1 MSILHRV
8 KNMKPAGQSNEIA
21 LNKGLIPH
29 PERTTTNSPR
39 KDESFEA
46 AYLRVFDVANSS
58 QNLAPKDVLK
68 DFAGGVQN
76 PTIGK
81 APAAAVSSPIR
92 TPVPAPAPVV
102 KPAPAPPPAPRPAPA
117 AIEPPERAQDFD
129 SHNDIRRGRPGRRS
143 AVPGAVRD
151 RKLTAN
157 LSNMEYLAIIQA
169 AEERGITTS
178 ALIRAALF
186 EGYGIP
192 RPHPELV
199 PTIAQSRGR
208 GKKRKSPE

>member
-1 MSILHRV
+1 LSILNRV
-8 KNMKPAGQSNEIA
+8 RDMKPSSQSNKIG
-21 LNKGLIPH
+21 LNTGLIAH
-29 PERTTTNSPR
+29 PERTTTNS
-39 KDESFEA
+39 
-46 AYLRVFDVANSS
+46 
-58 QNLAPKDVLK
+58 LAPKDVLK
-68 DFAGGVQN
+68 DFAGSVQK
-76 PTIGK
+76 PIMGGRP
-81 APAAAVSSPIR
+81 APAVSSPIR
-92 TPVPAPAPVV
+92 SPTPAPSPAV
-102 KPAPAPPPAPRPAPA
+102 KPAPAPPPAPTAPA

-129 SHNDIRRGRPGRRS
+129 AHNDIRRGRPGRRS

-208 GKKRKSPE
+208 GKKRKSVD

>member
-1 MSILHRV
+1 MSILNRV
-8 KNMKPAGQSNEIA
+8 RNTKPSSQSNEIG
-21 LNKGLIPH
+21 LNTGLIAH
-29 PERTTTNSPR
+29 PERTTTNSPK

-46 AYLRVFDVANSS
+46 AYLRVFDVTNSS

-68 DFAGGVQN
+68 DFAGGVQK
-76 PTIGK
+76 PIMGGRP
-81 APAAAVSSPIR
+81 APSVSSPIR
-92 TPVPAPAPVV
+92 SPAPASSPAV
-102 KPAPAPPPAPRPAPA
+102 KPAPAPPPAPTPPAT
-117 AIEPPERAQDFD
+117 IEPPERAQDFD
-129 SHNDIRRGRPGRRS
+129 AHNDIRRGRPGRRS

-208 GKKRKSPE
+208 GKKRKSVD

>member
-1 MSILHRV
+1 MSILNRV
-8 KNMKPAGQSNEIA
+8 RDMKPSSQSNKIG
-21 LNKGLIPH
+21 LNTGLIAH

-46 AYLRVFDVANSS
+46 AYLRVFDVTNPS

-68 DFAGGVQN
+68 DFAGSVQK
-76 PTIGK
+76 PIMGGRP
-81 APAAAVSSPIR
+81 APAVSSPIR
-92 TPVPAPAPVV
+92 SPTPAPSPAV
-102 KPAPAPPPAPRPAPA
+102 KPAPAPPPAPTAPA

-129 SHNDIRRGRPGRRS
+129 AHNDIRRGRPGRRS

-208 GKKRKSPE
+208 GKKRKSVD